1 MAQDTRRRS
10 SSSASGR
17 TKKSSTS
24 RSGSSRSSRS
34 TGAKSSASRTRSRS
48 TSGRHHKGKRAAA
61 RKRRR
66 ILLFAAEALVLVCL
80 VGVLYVVSKMDRM
93 QGQDLASAAS
103 SEDTEDLSQVTVQEN
118 QNLSAET
125 TQKLEKFTNVALF
138 GVDSRTG
145 ILGKGSRSD
154 TIIIASINN
163 ETKEVKLCSI
173 YRDTYLNLTNG
184 NYNKANS
191 AYAFG
196 GPDQAINMLNL
207 NLDLNISKYVSVD
220 FTAIANAVDALGGIE
235 MEVNE
240 AEYEH
245 LNNYTVETSEVVGRT
260 TTKLPGPGTYN
271 LDGIQAVSYCR
282 IRYTKGDDFKR
293 AERQRTVIAKIV
305 EKAKEKAQSGDLAT
319 INKII
324 TDMFPQVATN
334 LKVDDVLSMTTDLLS
349 YNIVDSSGFPF
360 DKTTGTF
367 GSKGSCVVAADL
379 ISNVE
384 QLHTFLFGSDE
395 NYTVS
400 DKVKEISAKITNDTG
415 VTAKEQ

>member
-334 LKVDDVLSMTTDLLS
+334 LKVDDVLSMTKDLLS

-379 ISNVE
+379 VSNVE
-384 QLHTFLFGSDE
+384 QLHTLLFGSDE

>member
-125 TQKLEKFTNVALF
+125 TQKLEKFTNIALF

-334 LKVDDVLSMTTDLLS
+334 LKVDDVLSMTKDLLS

-379 ISNVE
+379 ISNVG